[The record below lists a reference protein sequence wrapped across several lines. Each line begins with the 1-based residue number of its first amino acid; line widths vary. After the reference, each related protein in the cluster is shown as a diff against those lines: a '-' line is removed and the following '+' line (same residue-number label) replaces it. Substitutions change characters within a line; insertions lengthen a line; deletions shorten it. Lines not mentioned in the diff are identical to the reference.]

1 MKKIIALYA
10 LLALVIF
17 QTGCKKFV
25 EGYDVS
31 PNDPADVNIE
41 VLLTGA
47 QVATFSNY
55 TGNLARLPA
64 VLTNQLAGRQ
74 FQFEDF
80 HQYVIRETALD
91 NEFQQLY
98 NGGMINAEQLISKA
112 GDENK
117 YYRGIG
123 RVIKALNLGLAT
135 DMWGDVPNSEALRGL
150 EGEAQFNPAYDAQ
163 EIVLRD
169 IQSSLDLAIQDFNS
183 SDADNVKLPG
193 EDDLIFGG
201 DPVLWRNAARIL
213 KARYYNR
220 LSKRDAAGSANSA
233 LAVLDEAYAD
243 GLSGSDGDMMAYFG
257 EAANEWN
264 QWYAFEQQRAGY
276 LTMNQFF
283 LDLLVGDPR
292 LPLYATANGDG
303 TYDDQQPIG
312 PYYSGLSSP
321 LPLLTYFEAKFIEA
335 EAALRV
341 NNKARAASAYNE
353 AVKANLGK
361 LGVADPAYVASHAN
375 ETDATITLE
384 KIMTQ
389 KYVAMFTQPEVWSDW
404 RRTNLP
410 ALTPNAGA
418 TLTAIPRR
426 ITTPQTERLYNTKA
440 VVTSDI
446 LTPVWWDE

>member
-1 MKKIIALYA
+1 M
-10 LLALVIF
+10 
-17 QTGCKKFV
+17 
-25 EGYDVS
+25 
-31 PNDPADVNIE
+31 
-41 VLLTGA
+41 
-47 QVATFSNY
+47 
-55 TGNLARLPA
+55 
-64 VLTNQLAGRQ
+64 
-74 FQFEDF
+74 
-80 HQYVIRETALD
+80 
-91 NEFQQLY
+91 
-98 NGGMINAEQLISKA
+98 
-112 GDENK
+112 
-117 YYRGIG
+117 
-123 RVIKALNLGLAT
+123 
-135 DMWGDVPNSEALRGL
+135 
-150 EGEAQFNPAYDAQ
+150 
-163 EIVLRD
+163 
-169 IQSSLDLAIQDFNS
+169 
-183 SDADNVKLPG
+183 
-193 EDDLIFGG
+193 
-201 DPVLWRNAARIL
+201 
-213 KARYYNR
+213 
-220 LSKRDAAGSANSA
+220 
-233 LAVLDEAYAD
+233 LDEAYAD